1 MITMMYTVP
10 LYHKLLL
17 VQNHIG
23 MKEIMMVESKTLWLQ
38 LTTTEANALM
48 IMLDSEMETRMYD
61 SLDLREWETLDLEA
75 YKMLAF
81 HKYKTWYTRNC
92 DE

>member
-1 MITMMYTVP
+1 
-10 LYHKLLL
+10 
-17 VQNHIG
+17 
-23 MKEIMMVESKTLWLQ
+23 MMVESKTLWLQ

-48 IMLDSEMETRMYD
+48 VMLDSEMESQFQYD

-92 DE
+92 DNVST